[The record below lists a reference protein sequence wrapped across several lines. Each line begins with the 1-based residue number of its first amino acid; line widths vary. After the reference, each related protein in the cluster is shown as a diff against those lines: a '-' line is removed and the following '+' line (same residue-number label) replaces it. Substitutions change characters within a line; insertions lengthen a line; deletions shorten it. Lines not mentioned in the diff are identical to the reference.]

1 MRNEP
6 NITILPGAR
15 FRLGA
20 GPYDQATNTP
30 RYSFEILA
38 ATDAMRHQVIDSS
51 HLMGPEGKNFWV
63 WDIVNESSMPVLIT
77 LTKNGT
83 PFHPLA

>member
-20 GPYDQATNTP
+20 GAYDLVTKTP

-38 ATDAMRHQVIDSS
+38 ATEGMRHQVIDNSQI
-51 HLMGPEGKNFWV
+51 MGPEGQHFWV
-63 WDIVNESSMPVLIT
+63 WDIVNESSMPVFIT